1 MPWEGGEARGYVSV
15 KRDDPSFR
23 PAIYANPEQTEG
35 DKTVYSLIRSR

>member
-1 MPWEGGEARGYVSV
+1 MASEGGKWRGCVSV

-23 PAIYANPEQTEG
+23 PAIYANLDQTEG